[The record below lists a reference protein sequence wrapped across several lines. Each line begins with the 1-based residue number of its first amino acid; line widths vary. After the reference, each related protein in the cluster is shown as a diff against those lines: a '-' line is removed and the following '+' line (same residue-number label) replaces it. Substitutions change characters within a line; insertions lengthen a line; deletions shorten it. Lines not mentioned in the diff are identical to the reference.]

1 MERKVKYIM
10 NLNFTVEEVLRK
22 HRSVNSVANENS
34 IASSNLNRWIRFYV
48 EFGNEG
54 LLPGKT
60 KTTVKFKLYAISKIS
75 QYL

>member
-1 MERKVKYIM
+1 LNCPKVRHYLGGFYGEKSNTIM

-48 EFGNEG
+48 ELETRVFYQAEN
-54 LLPGKT
+54 KN
-60 KTTVKFKLYAISKIS
+60 
-75 QYL
+75 Q